1 MTCKGHILKLKY
13 DSVQPESSVLVRQRT
28 LQQNICVTPHT
39 LLNVVREFADDSVV
53 LTFNRWNAPGYQETR
68 VPNYYWREIQD
79 VLLSDM
85 EDGFPVYL
93 VPRREFFVY
102 REVFNDYHQ
111 SSVDGLEVPTY
122 NEFLNLG
129 SMHLPAGVGKSIRA
143 NTPANMLAFRM
154 PIAEHVGV
162 SHLYKSIRKELM
174 GVCRRIAGFG
184 QKPSFDYVLHE
195 FRFEPGLEDYVKM
208 DTDFV
213 EFLR

>member
-1 MTCKGHILKLKY
+1 MK
-13 DSVQPESSVLVRQRT
+13 QRT
-28 LQQNICVTPHT
+28 LQLNICVTSHT
-39 LLNVVREFADDSVV
+39 LLDVLREFADESLV
-53 LTFNRWNAPGYQETR
+53 LTFNRWTAPGSQETR
-68 VPNYYWREIQD
+68 VSNYYWREMQD
-79 VLLSDM
+79 VSLDDLEGS
-85 EDGFPVYL
+85 FPVYL
-93 VPRREFFVY
+93 VPRRAFFVY
-102 REVFNDYHQ
+102 REVFDDYHRC
-111 SSVDGLEVPTY
+111 SVDGLEIPTY

-143 NTPANMLAFRM
+143 NSPANLLAFRM
-154 PIAEHVGV
+154 PIAENVGV
-162 SHLYKSIRKELM
+162 SHQYKLIRKKLM